1 MMQERS
7 RPDEIV
13 PLTYQLPLPWE
24 PSVVPMQ
31 TPPRA
36 PTVQPRQVWLGL
48 APTEQGQLQQAVIR
62 IIREVLRDATGH

>member
-1 MMQERS
+1 MTQERS

-13 PLTYQLPLPWE
+13 PLKDQLLLPWE
-24 PSVVPMQ
+24 PPVAPMQ

-36 PTVQPRQVWLGL
+36 LIVGPRQVWLGL
-48 APTEQGQLQQAVIR
+48 APTEQHHLQQAVIR